1 MKKFLNFSGHV
12 ILMWGW
18 VNLSRS
24 EKIWADDFPTELHE
38 YAKWY
43 VCEFQL
49 LVTLYIVSVILLW
62 KFFYVLAMIAKPSQ
76 VKYFLCE

>member
-12 ILMWGW
+12 ILMWAW

-38 YAKWY
+38 YAK
-43 VCEFQL
+43 
-49 LVTLYIVSVILLW
+49 
-62 KFFYVLAMIAKPSQ
+62 
-76 VKYFLCE
+76 